1 LIEKSKDDEIV
12 KKKKKL
18 PQTKQIIIKRMRI
31 KFERLKNGRG
41 EI

>member
-1 LIEKSKDDEIV
+1 MMMKLY
-12 KKKKKL
+12 KKKKL

>member
-1 LIEKSKDDEIV
+1 MMMKLY
-12 KKKKKL
+12 KKKL